1 MFENNHEDKVA
12 DQSSYNLDEIIAKH
26 LEEKRRSGRFNG
38 YDERLIK
45 SYEEAYA
52 KNFRIGFEQGRREV
66 RLEFASKML
75 EAGMSVDFIKQVTSL
90 TDEEIAAL
98 RN

>member
-1 MFENNHEDKVA
+1 MCKRDREHTAAELSAENARFSRE
-12 DQSSYNLDEIIAKH
+12 NLLRAA
-26 LEEKRRSGRFNG
+26 
-38 YDERLIK
+38 
-45 SYEEAYA
+45 YEE
-52 KNFRIGFEQGRREV
+52 GVELGRREV

>member
-1 MFENNHEDKVA
+1 MCQKDREHTAAELSAENARFSRE
-12 DQSSYNLDEIIAKH
+12 NLLRAA
-26 LEEKRRSGRFNG
+26 
-38 YDERLIK
+38 
-45 SYEEAYA
+45 YEE
-52 KNFRIGFEQGRREV
+52 GVELGRREV
-66 RLEFASKML
+66 RIEFASKML

>member
-1 MFENNHEDKVA
+1 MCKRDREHTAAELPAENARFSRE
-12 DQSSYNLDEIIAKH
+12 NLLRAA
-26 LEEKRRSGRFNG
+26 
-38 YDERLIK
+38 
-45 SYEEAYA
+45 YEE
-52 KNFRIGFEQGRREV
+52 GVELGRREV